1 MPSPLPSDRRAQTGA
16 RERRP
21 HWMAVAITI
30 GLHLLP
36 VLGLL
41 HWTTSTR
48 QPTPP
53 AEEVRISLRLLPPTA
68 PPQPLEELNA
78 DRPSQAQQPRA
89 PQPRPLSPPPPTRAP
104 QGTLASGHGRSA
116 EAQPLP
122 EPVPAL
128 ILPASD
134 AAPAPAS
141 ITAAPPTPDA
151 PPAPQLAGAHSDS
164 WEARLMARL
173 ERHRYFP
180 SAARARRQQGTA
192 WVRASVDRSGRLRT
206 LLLERSSGEPML
218 DEAALQTF
226 RRAQPLPRIPDDL
239 PAPQERVV
247 PVEYYLR

>member
-1 MPSPLPSDRRAQTGA
+1 MPLPLTPARPARRGA
-16 RERRP
+16 RERRT
-21 HWMAVAITI
+21 HWMAVAITAT
-30 GLHLLP
+30 LHLLP

-41 HWTTSTR
+41 HWTTSTPR
-48 QPTPP
+48 PTPP
-53 AEEVRISLRLLPPTA
+53 VEEVRISLRMLPPTA
-68 PPQPLEELNA
+68 PPQPLEELKA
-78 DRPSQAQQPRA
+78 ERPSQAQQPRPA
-89 PQPRPLSPPPPTRAP
+89 QPRTLSPPPPSRA
-104 QGTLASGHGRSA
+104 QEGTLAAADGRTPDA
-116 EAQPLP
+116 QAQPLP
-122 EPVPAL
+122 AL
-128 ILPASD
+128 VLPAHE
-134 AAPAPAS
+134 APPAPAS
-141 ITAAPPTPDA
+141 ISAAPPSPDA
-151 PPAPQLAGAHSDS
+151 APAPQLAGTHSDT

-218 DEAALQTF
+218 DQAALQTF